1 MESEYEIGISDP
13 NVQVIKSGYRE
24 YLTPKSKLPIY
35 QIGILAK
42 ITTSSRRTAR
52 GQDLYVSFWATLG
65 PNSNN
70 LVFEKVGIPSYK
82 AASKTKAF
90 SKKYPNENV
99 GDLVALRGID
109 INDFFSAYHSYLII
123 TDWYSEQTEVMY

>member
-1 MESEYEIGISDP
+1 MEDYVIGISDP
-13 NVQVIKSGYRE
+13 NVQILKSGYRE
-24 YLTPKSKLPIY
+24 YLTPKTKQPIY
-35 QIGILAK
+35 QIGIIVK
-42 ITTSSRRTAR
+42 INTFSRRYDKN
-52 GQDLYVSFWATLG
+52 QDLYVSFWATLG

-82 AASKTKAF
+82 SANKVKAF
-90 SKKYPNENV
+90 AKKFPKENV
-99 GDLVALRGID
+99 GDLVKLRGVD